1 MKLPITTPQEIL
13 EAKKQIWFNFYR
25 ISSYN
30 FYKKFLHLVVV
41 NRWNELIEKTFNNT
55 NAIIVDINSKA
66 WADLFLML
74 YVDKKIEDPICLFHK
89 RNSMQLEPGIK
100 RLLCIPYLPKQQI
113 NYVIF
118 KDKRPEN
125 QIAWVSN
132 DVELQIL
139 LNENIPA
146 HFKNTYYAS
155 RCQSLYDTKSVCVE
169 KTKDGV
175 YINEQ
180 KTFKLKDNNW
190 KICLPNLMEN
200 E

>member
-1 MKLPITTPQEIL
+1 MRGFCDALKALGSAEIL
-13 EAKKQIWFNFYR
+13 CGTVR
-25 ISSYN
+25 
-30 FYKKFLHLVVV
+30 
-41 NRWNELIEKTFNNT
+41 T
-55 NAIIVDINSKA
+55 NDLFRDINR
-66 WADLFLML
+66 
-74 YVDKKIEDPICLFHK
+74 KI
-89 RNSMQLEPGIK
+89 
-100 RLLCIPYLPKQQI
+100 
-113 NYVIF
+113 VT
-118 KDKRPEN
+118 
-125 QIAWVSN
+125 
-132 DVELQIL
+132 IL